1 MPDKHA
7 HAPASDPEWNGKF
20 SGQEILKIARLP
32 DFLVARVQDMAGGV
46 EAVYGVTMIPR
57 ISAIDP
63 RTKSTM

>member
-1 MPDKHA
+1 MLTLQLQIL
-7 HAPASDPEWNGKF
+7 NGIGN